1 MKESLV
7 ECVGCR
13 VALPNLQ
20 TNSQLST
27 LNYQL
32 KKMPAEESRKSI
44 PFEPANNKPRKPTG
58 KKKGTPVTKPQAPAP
73 AKAAKAAKGGG
84 QIPEI
89 VSNRMIR
96 RAVFFSGTPMLMG
109 MSVFLLG
116 YFAIINHWFPVSNT
130 VVLLSSMACLG
141 LSVLGLSYGILSAC
155 WEEDSSIKGS
165 LLGWA
170 EFKTNFG
177 RMADA
182 YRENK
187 RMRATLDK

>member
-1 MKESLV
+1 
-7 ECVGCR
+7 
-13 VALPNLQ
+13 
-20 TNSQLST
+20 
-27 LNYQL
+27 
-32 KKMPAEESRKSI
+32 
-44 PFEPANNKPRKPTG
+44 
-58 KKKGTPVTKPQAPAP
+58 
-73 AKAAKAAKGGG
+73 
-84 QIPEI
+84 
-89 VSNRMIR
+89 MIR

-187 RMRATLDK
+187 RMRANLDKQ

>member
-1 MKESLV
+1 
-7 ECVGCR
+7 
-13 VALPNLQ
+13 
-20 TNSQLST
+20 
-27 LNYQL
+27 
-32 KKMPAEESRKSI
+32 MPAEESRKSI
-44 PFEPANNKPRKPTG
+44 PFEPPSNKQRKPPAG
-58 KKKGTPVTKPQAPAP
+58 KKKNTPVVKPPAPKP
-73 AKAAKAAKGGG
+73 AKAKKESG
-84 QIPEI
+84 QIPEV

-96 RAVFFSGTPMLMG
+96 RALFFSGTPMLLG

-155 WEEDSSIKGS
+155 WEEDSTIKGS
-165 LLGWA
+165 ILGWA

-182 YRENK
+182 YRENRK
-187 RMRATLDK
+187 MRANLDR

>member
-1 MKESLV
+1 
-7 ECVGCR
+7 
-13 VALPNLQ
+13 
-20 TNSQLST
+20 
-27 LNYQL
+27 
-32 KKMPAEESRKSI
+32 MPAEESRKSI
-44 PFEPANNKPRKPTG
+44 PFEPPSNKPRKPTG
-58 KKKGTPVTKPQAPAP
+58 KKKGTPVVKPPTPAP
-73 AKAAKAAKGGG
+73 AKAAKGSSG

-96 RAVFFSGTPMLMG
+96 RALLFSGTPMVMG

-165 LLGWA
+165 RLGWV

-187 RMRATLDK
+187 RMRANLDR

>member
-1 MKESLV
+1 
-7 ECVGCR
+7 
-13 VALPNLQ
+13 
-20 TNSQLST
+20 
-27 LNYQL
+27 
-32 KKMPAEESRKSI
+32 MPAEESRKSI
-44 PFEPANNKPRKPTG
+44 PFEPPSNKPRKPAG
-58 KKKGTPVTKPQAPAP
+58 KKKSAPVTKPQPPAP
-73 AKAAKAAKGGG
+73 AKAVKAKKGSSG

-96 RAVFFSGTPMLMG
+96 RALFFCGTPMLLG

-177 RMADA
+177 RMAAA

-187 RMRATLDK
+187 RMRANLDRQ

>member
-1 MKESLV
+1 
-7 ECVGCR
+7 
-13 VALPNLQ
+13 
-20 TNSQLST
+20 
-27 LNYQL
+27 
-32 KKMPAEESRKSI
+32 MPAEESRKSI
-44 PFEPANNKPRKPTG
+44 PFEPPSNKPRKPAG
-58 KKKGTPVTKPQAPAP
+58 KKKGAPVTKPPAPAP
-73 AKAAKAAKGGG
+73 AKATKAAKAAKGGG

-96 RAVFFSGTPMLMG
+96 RAVLFSGTPMLMG

>member
-1 MKESLV
+1 
-7 ECVGCR
+7 
-13 VALPNLQ
+13 
-20 TNSQLST
+20 
-27 LNYQL
+27 
-32 KKMPAEESRKSI
+32 MPAEESRKSI
-44 PFEPANNKPRKPTG
+44 PFEPPSNKQRKPPTG
-58 KKKGTPVTKPQAPAP
+58 KKKGTPVIKPPTPKP
-73 AKAAKAAKGGG
+73 AKATKESG
-84 QIPEI
+84 QIPEV

-96 RAVFFSGTPMLMG
+96 RALFFCGTPMLMG
-109 MSVFLLG
+109 MGVFLLG

-165 LLGWA
+165 LFGWV
-170 EFKTNFG
+170 EFKTNFR

-187 RMRATLDK
+187 RMRANLDR